1 MSVFDIDKEHY
12 VWTAEWKETT
22 IKKKTKKTP
31 NNKDAHTEIKLVYWY
46 PKHHES

>member
-1 MSVFDIDKEHY
+1 MSIFDIGKEHY
-12 VWTAEWKETT
+12 VWTAEWKKPQLR
-22 IKKKTKKTP
+22 KKKNP